1 MTSEKDKIISK
12 VYYDTAGYG
21 SVAAT
26 LADAKTY
33 DSSITYADVKKWKDT
48 QTVQKHISEVII
60 LLLLI
65 NLLKSFRWI

>member
-26 LADAKTY
+26 LADSKKY
-33 DSSITYADVKKWKDT
+33 DSSVTYADVKK
-48 QTVQKHISEVII
+48 
-60 LLLLI
+60 
-65 NLLKSFRWI
+65 